1 MDQPLIDMGILQPPK
16 IKHFRETLSE
26 EDITERALDL
36 LAKQGFNV
44 DGLRRKCPDE
54 ALTAD
59 PDEALTAEELVEKTR
74 DLLQSAGEDLRTTL
88 RSLRELPTPPVKPE
102 DTDCHAVLPDG
113 ANDEL
118 SNTETGAIVLPFR
131 RNEGH
136 EDLELKASKA
146 RHPAF
151 RNRTPTPTN
160 PTEER

>member
-1 MDQPLIDMGILQPPK
+1 MGILPPPE
-16 IKHFRETLSE
+16 IKHFGETLSE

-44 DGLRRKCPDE
+44 DNLRPELPDE
-54 ALTAD
+54 AM
-59 PDEALTAEELVEKTR
+59 TAEELVEKTR